1 MYSVS
6 CFNFGVLEFCL
17 GAKPSNLKN
26 ITKMVTF
33 PPPGKISADA
43 HESDACKGHD
53 YQPWSLSVWFMLVNY
68 LSNQGVG
75 LNQKSSLLVLLGK

>member
-1 MYSVS
+1 M
-6 CFNFGVLEFCL
+6 FQFWGLGVLFGGEAQQPEKYNQN
-17 GAKPSNLKN
+17 GDVS
-26 ITKMVTF
+26 
-33 PPPGKISADA
+33 PPGKISADA